1 MPKNSNGNPI
11 KKVKLDYDSP
21 KEEILLHKEK
31 KQYVEKENV
40 IQTHVFRREDSD
52 KLYFIGM
59 DRYRVMNF
67 KNDPVVLI
75 WWGRSKNNRKIKYS
89 ELAREGYIP
98 YVKLYKNQIILLELR
113 NGAKGLCKVGGFSSG
128 LFEIVSILGDD
139 FDILASGLQS
149 KSKSQLQITIST
161 IKSIQPINVDI
172 LGKVHLLP
180 FLWRISHLF
189 F

>member
-1 MPKNSNGNPI
+1 M
-11 KKVKLDYDSP
+11 
-21 KEEILLHKEK
+21 LHEEK

-89 ELAREGYIP
+89 ELAREDYIP

-113 NGAKGLCKVGGFSSG
+113 CV
-128 LFEIVSILGDD
+128 
-139 FDILASGLQS
+139 
-149 KSKSQLQITIST
+149 
-161 IKSIQPINVDI
+161 
-172 LGKVHLLP
+172 
-180 FLWRISHLF
+180 
-189 F
+189 